1 MQQSPVEKSEG
12 SSDLRRN
19 EGLLYP
25 SYVSRTV
32 VFHCTVDPMKPGRD
46 NEITI
51 THIPSFFVICSNWYA
66 GFWIEAHPCL
76 VHDSKGHR
84 RVRTWYLQEPNE
96 NYIRLKCEHDK
107 VFYIQIGCVR
117 PALHS
122 IWSLVSR
129 AATVI
134 ASFWTPCVQLV
145 VFSGSTHRSTI
156 VTEENIIPTYQF
168 SMIIEQAY
176 SQLGNLCIHC
186 ITLML
191 SAASGLSVDIIC
203 RMLQWHAYT
212 IRPIVEAPD

>member
-84 RVRTWYLQEPNE
+84 RVRT
-96 NYIRLKCEHDK
+96 
-107 VFYIQIGCVR
+107 
-117 PALHS
+117 
-122 IWSLVSR
+122 
-129 AATVI
+129 
-134 ASFWTPCVQLV
+134 
-145 VFSGSTHRSTI
+145 
-156 VTEENIIPTYQF
+156 
-168 SMIIEQAY
+168 
-176 SQLGNLCIHC
+176 
-186 ITLML
+186 
-191 SAASGLSVDIIC
+191 
-203 RMLQWHAYT
+203 
-212 IRPIVEAPD
+212 